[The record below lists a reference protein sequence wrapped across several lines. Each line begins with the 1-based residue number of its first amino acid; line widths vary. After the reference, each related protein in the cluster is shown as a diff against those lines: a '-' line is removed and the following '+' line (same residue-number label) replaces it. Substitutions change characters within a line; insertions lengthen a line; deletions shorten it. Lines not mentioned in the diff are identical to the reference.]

1 MRTFPLKSR
10 PVLAYALGLGFVALA
25 GQANATCLSGFAEG
39 AAPGKSLKPPAR
51 TASSTPLVQAVYRP
65 SQASAPT
72 FLRVGDWNENGDEP
86 IVGLWQ
92 FTMSNGDFGTQ
103 AWHANGTE
111 LMLSAG
117 RDPKA
122 GDVCQGVWRK
132 IGPRTYTLN
141 HIAMGYDMGYP
152 GPLFRVHIH
161 ATVKVDKS
169 GKSFSGD
176 FDALVCIKQP
186 PVDQP
191 FLEDGSCFD
200 PGKGKISGTWVQPD

>member
-1 MRTFPLKSR
+1 MRTFPQKSR
-10 PVLAYALGLGFVALA
+10 PVLAYALGFGFLALA
-25 GQANATCLSGFAEG
+25 GQASATCLSGFDEG
-39 AAPGKSLKPPAR
+39 TSPGKAPKPLAP

-65 SQASAPT
+65 NQSSAPT
-72 FLRVGDWNENGDEP
+72 FQRVSDWNDNGGEP

-92 FTMSNGDFGTQ
+92 FTMTNGDFGTQ
-103 AWHANGTE
+103 AWHADGTE

-117 RDPKA
+117 RDPAK

-141 HIAMGYDMGYP
+141 HIALGYDQGFG

-169 GKSFSGD
+169 GKSFLGD
-176 FDALVCIKQP
+176 FDALVCIKPP
-186 PVDQP
+186 PVEDP
-191 FLEDGSCFD
+191 FLEDGTCFD
-200 PGKGKISGTWVQPD
+200 GGAGHITGTLVQPD